1 MSYDELTYDSFTISG
16 AKIVVPANF
25 FYEDF
30 LKKYM

>member
-25 FYEDF
+25 FF
-30 LKKYM
+30 MKAS